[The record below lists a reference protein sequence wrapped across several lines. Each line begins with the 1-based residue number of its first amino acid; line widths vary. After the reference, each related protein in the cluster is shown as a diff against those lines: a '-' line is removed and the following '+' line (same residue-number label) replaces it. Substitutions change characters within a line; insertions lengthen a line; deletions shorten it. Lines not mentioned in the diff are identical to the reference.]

1 MVSQTIVNLTGC
13 SLEIRICGEKTTMK
27 HALVILSFAFISTIY
42 VGGQES
48 GWIKYNSAEGRYE
61 VSLPNQPKLSTQQLN
76 VDTGEAVT
84 QYMALGGN
92 DTHGFMA
99 AYFDYP
105 AGTIFSLDKV
115 RDALV
120 QRGHATLLRDERITF
135 GNFTGRRVRVAVKF
149 GNVDFI
155 NDARFYDAN
164 GRIYALQCIFP
175 KAEDGAVAVKNCDRF
190 FDSFKVSK

>member
-1 MVSQTIVNLTGC
+1 
-13 SLEIRICGEKTTMK
+13 MK
-27 HALVILSFAFISTIY
+27 LRVLIFAFALIY
-42 VGGQES
+42 PIVVVAQEA

-61 VSLPNQPKLSTQQLN
+61 VFLPNQAKLSTQQLN

-105 AGTIFSLDKV
+105 AGTTFSLDKV

-120 QRGHATLLRDERITF
+120 ERGHATLLRDERITF
-135 GNFTGRRVRVAVKF
+135 GYFVGRRVRVTVKF
-149 GNVDFI
+149 GSVDFI

-175 KAEDGAVAVKNCDRF
+175 KSEEGAVAVKNCNRF
-190 FDSFKVSK
+190 FDSFKISK